1 MPEHITFLPDRYAI
15 SRLDPDEPIPAWSK
29 EGPISSVTR
38 TSSELTIVSLQQ
50 NVPLGVSSEPGWVAA
65 EVEGPLPFTATG
77 ILSSIL
83 HPLSSRGISVFAIS
97 TFTTDLILLKQENVE
112 AAALA
117 LKSAGH
123 RVSDQSL

>member
-1 MPEHITFLPDRYAI
+1 M
-15 SRLDPDEPIPAWSK
+15 DPDAEIPTWATG
-29 EGPISSVTR
+29 GPITSVTR
-38 TSSELTIVSLQQ
+38 TPSELSLVCLER
-50 NVPLGVSSEPGWVAA
+50 NVPKHINTESGWVAA

-83 HPLSSRGISVFAIS
+83 QPLASQDISVFTIS

-112 AAALA
+112 TAARV

-123 RVSDQSL
+123 RVSDQSHAQP